1 MSVKTKRI
9 CKAEGCERPIYA
21 RELCKY
27 HYQKY
32 RGYYKRKYFLVEK
45 YRVLTS
51 EDMESLKKTRWNMG
65 YVIKG
70 KIVKEMEE
78 K

>member
-1 MSVKTKRI
+1 MSVKAKRI
-9 CKAEGCERPIYA
+9 CKADGCERPVHA
-21 RELCKY
+21 KNLCDY
-27 HYQKY
+27 HYRKK

-51 EDMESLKKTRWNMG
+51 EEMESFKKTQWNMG